1 MKRNEIIIELVKEG
15 LSEKTLANFT
25 DGQIKLLADRMLE
38 EQVSTSAKGVT
49 YLDAKDPM
57 AAQKAKTLNSQGVNT
72 KMEEDLIGKQK
83 NIDKNHNGN
92 IDSQDFKIL
101 RNQDKKKNIDEKDK
115 GNLIKTKKTIYDKA
129 LKDLGGEDGVI
140 NFLEKGTKDKEK
152 IKSKKKE
159 TKEASENNP
168 SAGLSKEKKSEV
180 VKKAKKGE
188 DIGKKGKGF
197 EKVAKKAA
205 EKYDSKEKGEKVAAA
220 AMWKN
225 VKREQN
231 ETLGWVRGV
240 VENKY
245 FHNFTSKGEIMEL
258 IATKLNEQ
266 AVEEKMV
273 LPDFLTSKSI
283 KANQNNEDKEAPVTK
298 PKPTT
303 KPDTKPG
310 KPKHTPFNPGPK
322 PNPGPQ
328 AEIKNK

>member
-25 DGQIKLLADRMLE
+25 DNQIKSLAERMLG
-38 EQVSTSAKGVT
+38 EQMTTAAKGVT
-49 YLDAKDPM
+49 YLDSKDPM
-57 AAQKAKTLNSQGVNT
+57 AAQKAKSLNSQGVNT
-72 KMEEDLIGKQK
+72 KMEEELIGKQK
-83 NIDKNHNGN
+83 NIDKNHNGK

-101 RNQDKKKNIDEKDK
+101 QRQKKKKNIDEKDK

-140 NFLEKGTKDKEK
+140 KFLEKGMKGKKKNKKDKK
-152 IKSKKKE
+152 V
-159 TKEASENNP
+159 EASET
-168 SAGLSKEKKSEV
+168 
-180 VKKAKKGE
+180 
-188 DIGKKGKGF
+188 
-197 EKVAKKAA
+197 
-205 EKYDSKEKGEKVAAA
+205 
-220 AMWKN
+220 KN
-225 VKREQN
+225 WV
-231 ETLGWVRGV
+231 LGI

-258 IATKLNEQ
+258 ITSKLNEQ
-266 AVEEKMV
+266 AIEEKVV
-273 LPDFLTSKSI
+273 LPDFLTSKAI
-283 KANQNNEDKEAPVTK
+283 KGAQNNEDKEAPVTK

-328 AEIKNK
+328 AEAKK